1 MTLKQ
6 RADAFAKV
14 GSFVQRHFSG
24 SRLEKEQGLHQGL
37 EQLAVTAG
45 IYNNWFILKY
55 VNEAIQNIGAM
66 LCGAD
71 LVAFGKEFKDQPGKT
86 IAVICAGNIPLVGF
100 HDVFCVLLSGN
111 RLLLKMSADDN
122 VLMPFFL
129 KLLTHYEPGFES
141 QVTFASGRL
150 SGFDAIIATG
160 SNNTAAHFE
169 YYFGRYPRIIRK
181 SRTSVA
187 VLNGNESP
195 ELLRELGR
203 DVFTY
208 FGLGCRNVSKLLVPE
223 GYNFATFFESQM
235 DYAEVVNNKKY
246 GNNYDY
252 YRAIYLLEK
261 QAFLDNNFLMLKEET
276 GLFSPVGTLF
286 YQQFK
291 NKDEILQYIEQNKSE
306 IQCVVGEGF
315 IPFGYSQQPVIT
327 DFADNVNTVSFLV
340 TL

>member
-24 SRLEKEQGLHQGL
+24 SRLEQEQGLHQGL

-71 LVAFGKEFKDQPGKT
+71 LVAFGKEFKDQPGKM